1 MHRLR
6 SEWESLVM
14 FSRREFIIWS
24 SYRMTAWMWFFDVLI
39 NTTIFF
45 LLGLLVSGAA
55 TTFFPY
61 GDDYVTFVVL
71 GLCVHYISYTN
82 LGDPFARVSRV
93 YWGGTM
99 DLYLLSPL
107 SYFTPMMGIMFRSVI
122 DDYPRVIL
130 AILFSWLFFGATFN
144 TSYWLLAL
152 LFLMLTLLAT
162 FGFGMISASSFY
174 LFNFKQNTEPVRFL
188 LQDVVIALTAG
199 YYYPITVLPY
209 PLQVVG
215 SFIPHTYA
223 LDALRRL
230 VVPGGDLTA
239 PVLPLQYAVSL
250 SPVAVDALALVVM
263 TVVALPWAGVCMS
276 AGSRRRG
283 AMEH

>member
-1 MHRLR
+1 
-6 SEWESLVM
+6 
-14 FSRREFIIWS
+14 
-24 SYRMTAWMWFFDVLI
+24 
-39 NTTIFF
+39 
-45 LLGLLVSGAA
+45 
-55 TTFFPY
+55 
-61 GDDYVTFVVL
+61 
-71 GLCVHYISYTN
+71 
-82 LGDPFARVSRV
+82 
-93 YWGGTM
+93 
-99 DLYLLSPL
+99 
-107 SYFTPMMGIMFRSVI
+107 MMGIMFRSVI

-130 AILFSWLFFGATFN
+130 AILFSWFFFGATFN

-152 LFLMLTLLAT
+152 LFLLLTLLAT

-239 PVLPLQYAVSL
+239 PVLPLQHALAL
-250 SPVAVDALALVVM
+250 SPVAVDALALAVM
-263 TVVALPWAGVCMS
+263 TVVALPLGWGMYVRGIEKA
-276 AGSRRRG
+276 RREGTLTRWQ
-283 AMEH
+283 